1 MTTRVAVTV
10 VTRVAGVMVV
20 VTVDVLG
27 IEVTVV
33 VMNKADTEGGAVTV
47 AAVTTDHSVTTKVD
61 ILAGAVTVSVKPDQ
75 AVTMKVEV

>member
-1 MTTRVAVTV
+1 MAVTV

-20 VTVDVLG
+20 VTVDFLG

-33 VMNKADTEGGAVTV
+33 VMNKVDTEGGAVTV
-47 AAVTTDHSVTTKVD
+47 AAVTTDHAVTTKVD
-61 ILAGAVTVSVKPDQ
+61 ILAGAVTVAVKPDQ